1 MYPTSFPALRDKPFS
16 AVEIMLDVKLE
27 FLDAMRTFT
36 EEIGW
41 FCKIFHYCEKTNMK
55 NMIRI
60 VHTFFCKQ
68 LFFFWSGLGL
78 PEQEKQGFKLL
89 RMLLKLKKLLKSCL
103 FASDRELFYLQSEC
117 KTS

>member
-16 AVEIMLDVKLE
+16 AVEVMLDVKLE

-36 EEIGW
+36 EKIGW

-68 LFFFWSGLGL
+68 LFFFGQVLDCLNKRNKAS
-78 PEQEKQGFKLL
+78 
-89 RMLLKLKKLLKSCL
+89 SCL
-103 FASDRELFYLQSEC
+103 GC
-117 KTS
+117 C